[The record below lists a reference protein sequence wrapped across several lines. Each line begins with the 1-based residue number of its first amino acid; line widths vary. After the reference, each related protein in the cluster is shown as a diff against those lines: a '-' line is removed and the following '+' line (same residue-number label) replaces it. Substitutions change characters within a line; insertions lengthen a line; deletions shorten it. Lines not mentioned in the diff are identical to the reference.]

1 MNLKLLCITAFALS
15 AILFSGCGKN
25 KKQDAAEG
33 KEAKAALTNWL
44 KEEKAASDKTKDTG
58 KAASDKTKDTGKAAS
73 VKKEN
78 SASIFPV
85 AKVSPESLKLESF
98 MGIRFGGRLEKSAE
112 QVLDKPFRCFD
123 TVKAYPTSYR
133 AISTMTLTRD
143 WDENNWT
150 EEKVQA
156 EVDILKG
163 IIESKYGITMTPFDN
178 KPAER
183 VLIKGYEFRNKNMT
197 ILVRY
202 RKQCFSDGSISTGGD
217 SWLQVGVWREDIIA
231 RDKSREN
238 LTMSREFESDGIY

>member
-78 SASIFPV
+78 SASIVPV

-98 MGIRFGGRLEKSAE
+98 MGIRFGGRLEESAE

-133 AISTMTLTRD
+133 AISTMTLTRN
-143 WDENNWT
+143 WDKDNWT

-163 IIESKYGITMTPFDN
+163 IIESKYGITMTPYN
-178 KPAER
+178 QAGEV
-183 VLIKGYEFRNKNMT
+183 VLVKGYEFRNKNMT
-197 ILVRY
+197 IVVRY
-202 RKQCFSDGSISTGGD
+202 RKGKYSWGELNASD